1 MLLVQVGYLQVP
13 TAVTCALARAHVR
26 FTPNSKV
33 EVKTAEQRFEHC
45 TNINDVTQQFV
56 ADYRAEGIHLDE
68 KDIEDLGRVMSAWW
82 EGLHTVLACAK
93 AKPVQSRMPDLER
106 ERHERRRAWLA
117 SASSHQ
123 W

>member
-1 MLLVQVGYLQVP
+1 MAATPDVVDLGRPRPLKDAPECVDQIETMNIVAHLL
-13 TAVTCALARAHVR
+13 A
-26 FTPNSKV
+26 
-33 EVKTAEQRFEHC
+33 
-45 TNINDVTQQFV
+45 FV
-56 ADYRAEGIHLDE
+56 AEHAIGPACHRAFHHVDYRAEGIHLDE